1 MALEIIRL
9 YSVIKH
15 HTKHTSLH
23 VTKNYQQKL
32 AKICKVIIKFQPEND
47 LRVIKLSTVIGTAES
62 LCR

>member
-9 YSVIKH
+9 NSVIKH
-15 HTKHTSLH
+15 HKKHTSLH

-32 AKICKVIIKFQPEND
+32 AQICKVIIKFQPKDD
-47 LRVIKLSTVIGTAES
+47 LRVIKLSTAIGAAEN